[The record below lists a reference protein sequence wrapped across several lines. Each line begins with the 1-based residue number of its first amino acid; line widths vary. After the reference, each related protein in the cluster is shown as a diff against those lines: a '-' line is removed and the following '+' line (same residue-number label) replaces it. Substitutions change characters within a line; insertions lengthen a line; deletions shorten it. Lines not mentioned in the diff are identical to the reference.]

1 MGKVVKMSAKEFA
14 DEILWDEDVHPF
26 AMEKNGD
33 NEEDDTLNYD
43 YWYFV
48 KPVFAGGMMFLVF
61 GYYGDYAG
69 EKLKVYSAEERS
81 VESIVEDYL
90 RNVGFANM
98 EVYYDME
105 DE

>member
-14 DEILWDEDVHPF
+14 DEILLNKKIYPF
-26 AMEKNGD
+26 AKEKNNND
-33 NEEDDTLNYD
+33 EKNNVFNYD

-48 KPVFAGGMMFLVF
+48 RPVVVAGMRVLLF
-61 GYYGDYAG
+61 GYYGDGAG
-69 EKLKVYSAEERS
+69 VKLKAYSSEERS
-81 VESIVEDYL
+81 IESIVEDYL
-90 RNVGFANM
+90 RNVGFENM

>member
-1 MGKVVKMSAKEFA
+1 MGKVVKMSVKEFA
-14 DEILWDEDVHPF
+14 DEILWDGDIYPF
-26 AMEKNGD
+26 AMEKNDD
-33 NEEDDTLNYD
+33 NEEDDTWNYD

-48 KPVFAGGMMFLVF
+48 NPVFAVDMKLLVF

-90 RNVGFANM
+90 RNAGFEKM